1 MKTRSILTA
10 IAVAFAMAAYPYYR
24 PSARKAVKLVSET
37 TVVVDSFKPNVG
49 DKEAIP
55 NRVVGN
61 YVNTVTA
68 NEPVRKTATGV
79 MIVGTGANVRAME
92 PFGGTSKTGT
102 NYARIANKYQSEL
115 GDDVQV
121 YCMPIPTAA
130 AFYTPDKAKQW
141 SRSAAPTFN
150 NIFAHL
156 DPKVKAVDIYT
167 VLGKHAAE
175 PIYSRTDHH
184 WAPLG
189 GYYAARKLAKVAGVP
204 FRDLSAYTKKVVHRY
219 VGTMYGFSKDP
230 AVKNAPEDFIY
241 YVPNQTKYTTT
252 YINYGMRR
260 QRIVSTGSPV
270 KGKYFFDFKD
280 GSSGAYCTFMG
291 GDSKI
296 TKVET
301 EVNNGR
307 RVLIM
312 KDSFGN
318 AVPGY
323 LFYSFE
329 EVHVIDSRYFNKNL
343 KKYVADNK
351 ITDVVFANNV
361 THASSAAIVRNY
373 ERFLVQ

>member
-1 MKTRSILTA
+1 M
-10 IAVAFAMAAYPYYR
+10 
-24 PSARKAVKLVSET
+24 
-37 TVVVDSFKPNVG
+37 
-49 DKEAIP
+49 
-55 NRVVGN
+55 
-61 YVNTVTA
+61 
-68 NEPVRKTATGV
+68 
-79 MIVGTGANVRAME
+79 
-92 PFGGTSKTGT
+92 
-102 NYARIANKYQSEL
+102 
-115 GDDVQV
+115 
-121 YCMPIPTAA
+121 
-130 AFYTPDKAKQW
+130 
-141 SRSAAPTFN
+141 
-150 NIFAHL
+150 
-156 DPKVKAVDIYT
+156 
-167 VLGKHAAE
+167 
-175 PIYSRTDHH
+175 
-184 WAPLG
+184 
-189 GYYAARKLAKVAGVP
+189 
-204 FRDLSAYTKKVVHRY
+204 
-219 VGTMYGFSKDP
+219 
-230 AVKNAPEDFIY
+230 KNAPEDFIY

-280 GSSGAYCTFMG
+280 GSTGAYCTFMG